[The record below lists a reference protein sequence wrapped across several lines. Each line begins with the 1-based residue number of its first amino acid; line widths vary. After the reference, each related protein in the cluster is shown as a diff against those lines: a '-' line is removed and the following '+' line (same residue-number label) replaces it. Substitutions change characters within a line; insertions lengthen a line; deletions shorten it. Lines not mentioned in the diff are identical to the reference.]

1 MSGIPVKAEV
11 VAKYWECLRSGMPI
25 VESARVA
32 GVSKTQGYV
41 IRHQSFGMPP
51 RVVAPTAAGRG
62 RYLTSDERE
71 DIAGYLSAGKGP
83 REIGRILNRNAST
96 ISRESRREGAVGP
109 SGWYRAGPAQRD
121 AVELAKRPKLS
132 KIVRSPQLAAEV
144 QRRLKKKH
152 SPEQISARLR
162 VDFPDDD
169 RMRISHEAIYQS
181 IYVQSRGGL
190 RRELG
195 KCLRTGRTI
204 RHQHRHSDQ
213 RRARNEMVSITERP
227 AEVQDRAVP
236 GHWEGD
242 LIVGA
247 YSRSAIGTLVE
258 RTTRWTMLLHLPV
271 DHSAL
276 EVQQAIRKQVANLPF
291 FLRKSLTW
299 DQGVEMSN
307 HLQIAREN
315 DLRIYFCDPHSPWQ
329 RGTNENTNGL
339 LRQYFPKGTNLS
351 IHTLADLAAVTAE
364 LNGRPRK
371 VLNWKTPA
379 EAFQQLVSAGPIRPG
394 VATTD

>member
-1 MSGIPVKAEV
+1 MINVYGPLGSCHNGGFKGWSQHLIEKWCGVSPVPVKAEV
-11 VAKYWECLRSGMPI
+11 IAKYWECLRSGMPI

-51 RVVAPTAAGRG
+51 RVVTPTAAGRG

-71 DIAGYLSAGKGP
+71 DIAGYLAAGKGP
-83 REIGRILNRNAST
+83 REIGRLLNRNAST
-96 ISRESRREGAVGP
+96 ISRESHREGAVGP
-109 SGWYRAGPAQRD
+109 SGWYRAGPAHRD
-121 AVELAKRPKLS
+121 AVELAKRPKQS
-132 KIVRSPQLAAEV
+132 KVVRCPELAAQV
-144 QRRLKKKH
+144 QARLKKKH

-204 RHQHRHSDQ
+204 RHQHRRSDE
-213 RRARNEMVSITERP
+213 RRARNEMVSITDRP

-242 LIVGA
+242 CA
-247 YSRSAIGTLVE
+247 TRR
-258 RTTRWTMLLHLPV
+258 RTGL
-271 DHSAL
+271 S
-276 EVQQAIRKQVANLPF
+276 E
-291 FLRKSLTW
+291 
-299 DQGVEMSN
+299 
-307 HLQIAREN
+307 
-315 DLRIYFCDPHSPWQ
+315 LRIGGSMSK
-329 RGTNENTNGL
+329 R
-339 LRQYFPKGTNLS
+339 
-351 IHTLADLAAVTAE
+351 
-364 LNGRPRK
+364 
-371 VLNWKTPA
+371 
-379 EAFQQLVSAGPIRPG
+379 
-394 VATTD
+394 